1 MAAQA
6 TFEVAD
12 ERFQQVPEARQKSV
26 GVLVFVSPAHTFSF
40 RYVCSANIQNRQIK
54 FVETERIDIRLTWR

>member
-1 MAAQA
+1 MEVQA

-26 GVLVFVSPAHTFSF
+26 GVLVFVSRAHTISF
-40 RYVCSANIQNRQIK
+40 
-54 FVETERIDIRLTWR
+54 